1 MATKLP
7 AKKTTDELQI
17 DCEVAAEVLAEC
29 FAYFAKQLAEEKKN
43 LQPNEDKVKTLEA
56 KLVELK
62 NDKMTL
68 GTDNE
73 KVINNALYF
82 LAPPLRKAE
91 L

>member
-29 FAYFAKQLAEEKKN
+29 FAYFAKHLAAEKKSPS
-43 LQPNEDKVKTLEA
+43 QNEDKVRTLEA
-56 KLVELK
+56 KLLELK
-62 NDKMTL
+62 RDEMAL
-68 GTDNE
+68 GTENE
-73 KVINNALYF
+73 DVINNALYVW
-82 LAPPLRKAE
+82 APLLRKAE

>member
-29 FAYFAKQLAEEKKN
+29 FAYFAKQLAEEKKSPA
-43 LQPNEDKVKTLEA
+43 PNQDKVRTLEA
-56 KLVELK
+56 KLLELK
-62 NDKMTL
+62 RDEMAL
-68 GTDNE
+68 GTENKDL
-73 KVINNALYF
+73 INSALYVW
-82 LAPPLRKAE
+82 APLLRKAE